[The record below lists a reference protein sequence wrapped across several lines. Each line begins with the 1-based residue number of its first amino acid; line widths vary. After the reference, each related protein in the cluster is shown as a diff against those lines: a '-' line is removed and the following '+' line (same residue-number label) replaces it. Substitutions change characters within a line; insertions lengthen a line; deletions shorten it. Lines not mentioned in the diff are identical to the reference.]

1 MKGITK
7 IILWVLIISDV
18 IIVLLDK
25 ENMSPM
31 QRYFPQVESA
41 IVVNILF
48 VLAQL
53 AVYRV
58 LLLSTVRAQKDL
70 VIPALLFRIVS
81 TLFVICYSLSLFLAV
96 SFKDTGMMKEF

>member
-1 MKGITK
+1 MKRITR
-7 IILWVLIISDV
+7 ITLWVFIITDV

-25 ENMSPM
+25 ENMSPA
-31 QRYFPQVESA
+31 QRYFPAVESA

-58 LLLSTVRAQKDL
+58 LLLNTVRAEKDL

-81 TLFVICYSLSLFLAV
+81 ILFVIGYSISLFLAV